1 MFLFFC
7 NSYINDLIARAIS
20 KIPPKISMPF
30 ELNFFK
36 QKPLENPKNEFINVT
51 IPIVIALN
59 NNGVFVKDNVIPAE
73 NASILVAIPINNKQT
88 KPKHNFFSCF
98 FSKASIINLKPKYVK
113 IRKTIIEANGS
124 I

>member
-20 KIPPKISMPF
+20 KTPPKISMPF

-51 IPIVIALN
+51 IPIVTALN
-59 NNGVFVKDNVIPAE
+59 NNGVFVNDNVIPAE
-73 NASILVAIPINNKQT
+73 NASILVAIPSSKSVLSVNIA
-88 KPKHNFFSCF
+88 FSS
-98 FSKASIINLKPKYVK
+98 FSLLKASLIIVNPRYAKIIN
-113 IRKTIIEANGS
+113 TIHFE
-124 I
+124 